1 MTLLEIRL
9 DEWSTLEP
17 GRSGSG
23 PLVGRRLDGPDSRRL
38 AKELRQARLL
48 DIEELASGLRVR
60 SFSHVGRVRLGDI
73 VVTIEPKLGPE
84 ALLALFRYAYGLR
97 NLRLFETSPFDTSG
111 RMLQDLLAAQLL
123 AEMNELLE
131 RGLARRYVE
140 RTERLSAPRGR
151 IDFLALARTGTPTV
165 DLLCSHHPRSADHLL
180 NRVLGAGVGLAAEIA
195 NDVALRL
202 SLRRLET
209 RLKVEVAPVALSHA
223 ILAEA
228 RRGMNRLVSA
238 YEPALRLTE
247 ILHAGSS
254 ASLDADDGVRVP
266 GFLFDMNRFFQALV
280 SRWLRDHLDDF
291 VVRDEQA
298 LAGMMR
304 YVPGKN
310 PRQRRAPTPRPD
322 FLVLRGTKPLALL
335 DAKYRDLWSHDLPRE
350 MLYQLGIYA
359 LSHVG
364 EGTAAIIYPTTATG
378 ASESVIEIREAVGGA
393 TSGYVALRPMVLPK
407 LVELL
412 SDDRWTAARR
422 AVARELAFGA
432 QGHPASVAARMTA

>member
-9 DEWSTLEP
+9 REWSTIEP
-17 GRSGSG
+17 GSAGSE
-23 PLVGRRLDGPDSRRL
+23 PLAGRRLDGPDSRRL
-38 AKELRQARLL
+38 AEELRQARLL

-60 SFSHVGRVRLGDI
+60 SFSHVGRVRVGDI
-73 VVTIEPKLGPE
+73 VVTIEPKLEPG
-84 ALLALFRYAYGLR
+84 ALLDLFRYAYGLR
-97 NLRLFETSPFDTSG
+97 NLRLFAPSPSDASG
-111 RMLQDLLAAQLL
+111 RLLQDLLVTQLL

-151 IDFLALARTGTPTV
+151 LDFLALARTGTPRV
-165 DLLCSHHPRSADHLL
+165 DLMCSHHPRSADHLL
-180 NRVLGAGVGLAAEIA
+180 NRVLGAGVALAAKIA
-195 NDVALRL
+195 EDAALRL
-202 SLRRLET
+202 SLRRLQA
-209 RLKVEVAPVALSHA
+209 RLGVEIAPVALSRG

-247 ILHAGSS
+247 LLYAGCS
-254 ASLDADDGVRVP
+254 ASLDADDSVRVP

-291 VVRDEQA
+291 VVRDERA
-298 LAGMMR
+298 LRGMMR
-304 YVPGKN
+304 YAPGKN

-322 FLVLRGTKPLALL
+322 FLVLRGTKPLVLL

-350 MLYQLGIYA
+350 MLYQLGMYA

-364 EGTAAIIYPTTATG
+364 EGTAAIIYPTAASG
-378 ASESVIEIREAVGGA
+378 ALESVIEIHEAAGGTTA
-393 TSGYVALRPMVLPK
+393 GYVALRPMVLPR

-412 SDDRWTAARR
+412 ADDRSGAARR
-422 AVARELAFGA
+422 ALAWELAFGA
-432 QGHPASVAARMTA
+432 PRHDAGSFS